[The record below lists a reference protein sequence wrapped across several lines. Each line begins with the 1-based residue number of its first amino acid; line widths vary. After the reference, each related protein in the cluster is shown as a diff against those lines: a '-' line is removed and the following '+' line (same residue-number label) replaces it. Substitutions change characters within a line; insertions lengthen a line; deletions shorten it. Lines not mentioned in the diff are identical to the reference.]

1 MAKHAQKRGKTMWYV
16 VQVQSGKETL
26 TKELCNELIDKTLF
40 VTCFV
45 PKYNRMKRYLGAWH
59 TNEEVLFPGY
69 LFLQTEYIEQ
79 LFHALKYVPKL
90 TKILGTG
97 EEFVPLESSEEEV
110 LKRLLNEEYVIEM
123 SSGYIVGENVHIIDG
138 PMNGLEGT
146 IKKINRHKRIATL
159 ELEMFGR
166 LTEVSLG
173 LEIVSKVNE
182 EREATY
188 S

>member
-1 MAKHAQKRGKTMWYV
+1 MWYV

-26 TKELCNELIDKTLF
+26 TKELCNKLIDKTLF

-45 PKYNRMKRYLGAWH
+45 PKYHRMKRYVGAWH

-69 LFLQTEYIEQ
+69 LFLQTEYIER

-97 EEFVPLESSEEEV
+97 EEFVPVEPSEEKM
-110 LKRLLNEEYVIEM
+110 LKRLLNEEYVIEI
-123 SSGYIVGENVHIIDG
+123 SSGYIVGETVHIIDG
-138 PMNGLEGT
+138 PMKELEGT
-146 IKKINRHKRIATL
+146 IKKINRHKRIATI

-173 LEIVSKVNE
+173 LEIVSKVKDKVE
-182 EREATY
+182 VTY
-188 S
+188 P